1 MKPLLAFLLIAG
13 ITPAHG
19 QTVHRPQRHITAPA
33 INPVH
38 LNGQQRFNEMKAR
51 LTMPTHQLR
60 QQQMQ
65 RARQLVRPMQGTIC
79 VKRVDGTNAQCIT
92 FDQ

>member
-1 MKPLLAFLLIAG
+1 MKLFLAFLLVAG
-13 ITPAHG
+13 ITPAAA
-19 QTVHRPQRHITAPA
+19 QTVHRPQRHLTPPP

-51 LTMPTHQLR
+51 LTMPTQQLR

-92 FDQ
+92 FDK